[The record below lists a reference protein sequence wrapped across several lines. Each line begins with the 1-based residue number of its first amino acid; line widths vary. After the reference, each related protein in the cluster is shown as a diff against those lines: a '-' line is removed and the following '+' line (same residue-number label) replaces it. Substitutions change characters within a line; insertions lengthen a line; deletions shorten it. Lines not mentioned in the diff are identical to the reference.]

1 MEVSD
6 IIENSL
12 KFPMDNLKPLGIYI
26 GLYFLIGI
34 LVVFSLLSLV
44 SMAIVSPSMII
55 VSVILLIIAL
65 IVYFIICGYQIEV
78 IRTGVNHENL
88 VPSIQFKETFILGIK
103 AFIVAFI
110 YMLIP
115 LIILLI
121 LFFATA
127 GISSLTSITYTSTEA
142 VFTGFGLLIGAG
154 IVLFIIFSFF
164 QFMANGRLAET
175 DSLGYALNI
184 PEACKDI
191 SRIGVG
197 KVIITVLVLSIILI
211 AVNGILHLIPFI
223 GSIVSIV
230 VTPYLIFTLNR
241 GNGLLYADVKE

>member
-1 MEVSD
+1 MEISD

-26 GLYFLIGI
+26 GLYLLIAI
-34 LVVFSLLSLV
+34 LVIFS
-44 SMAIVSPSMII
+44 IVGLISAVIISPSMVI
-55 VSVILLIIAL
+55 VSVILLILAL
-65 IVYFIICGYQIEV
+65 IVYFIIGGYQVEV
-78 IRTGVNHENL
+78 IKTGVNHENI

-115 LIILLI
+115 IIIMSI
-121 LFFATA
+121 LFIATA
-127 GISSLTSITYTSTEA
+127 GLSSLTSLTSTNPD
-142 VFTGFGLLIGAG
+142 VVLTGLGILIPIG
-154 IVLFIIFSFF
+154 IILFIIFSFIH
-164 QFMANGRLAET
+164 FMANGRLAET

-184 PEACKDI
+184 PEAVRDI

-197 KVIITVLVLSIILI
+197 KVIVTVLVLAIILI
-211 AVNGILHLIPFI
+211 AVSGILHMIPFV
-223 GSIVSIV
+223 GSVISII